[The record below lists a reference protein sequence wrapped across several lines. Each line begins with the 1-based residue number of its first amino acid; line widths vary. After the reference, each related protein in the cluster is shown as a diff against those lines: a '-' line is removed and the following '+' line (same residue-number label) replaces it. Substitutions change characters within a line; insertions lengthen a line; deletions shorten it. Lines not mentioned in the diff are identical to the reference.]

1 MLFLHRQSPCA
12 AAVEAAAAAAA
23 AAAVR
28 AVSSPFLGIK
38 KGFECF

>member
-1 MLFLHRQSPCA
+1 MLFLHRESPCA

-23 AAAVR
+23 AAVR
-28 AVSSPFLGIK
+28 AVSSPSLGIK